1 VTREIRVQAAPDELE
16 ELRRMLID
24 DLGDDVELSE
34 VASQGPGGLRE
45 PVLIGLVVA
54 LGGPRVVQAVVE
66 VIDRWMAHRERMQGL
81 KTFELALLED
91 KAKPITLDQ
100 LRELGK
106 AWR

>member
-1 VTREIRVQAAPDELE
+1 
-16 ELRRMLID
+16 
-24 DLGDDVELSE
+24 
-34 VASQGPGGLRE
+34 
-45 PVLIGLVVA
+45 
-54 LGGPRVVQAVVE
+54 VVE